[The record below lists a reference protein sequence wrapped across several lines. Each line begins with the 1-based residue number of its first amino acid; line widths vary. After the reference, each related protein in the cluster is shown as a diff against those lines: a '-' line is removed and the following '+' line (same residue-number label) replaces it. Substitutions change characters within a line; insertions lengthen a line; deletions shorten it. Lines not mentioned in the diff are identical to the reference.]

1 MTLIQHS
8 TTYWIVIVA
17 MKTHSQRKAGGV
29 CQRPVFVNR
38 LIPRM
43 FSLRNEIFWDNTMIS
58 ESEMSYVLQTLSIGD
73 TPTVNRGRER
83 GSEMELSPMSSP
95 LQPFH
100 SH

>member
-38 LIPRM
+38 LIPRK

-58 ESEMSYVLQTLSIGD
+58 ESEMAEVENSLETTPSPILSLSLCSQ
-73 TPTVNRGRER
+73 
-83 GSEMELSPMSSP
+83 SECH
-95 LQPFH
+95 Q
-100 SH
+100 